1 MLQVSN
7 LDVFYGPVQALRGLD
22 LVVNQGEVVTL
33 VGANGAGK
41 STLLRAISG
50 VVPSRG
56 NIEFNGQSIA
66 GKAPEEVIATG
77 LAHVPEGRRIFP
89 GLTVVEN
96 LQVAAYALGYPDRQ
110 IKADIDRVLEVFP
123 NLANRARSYGWSL
136 SGGEQQ
142 MLAIGRGLMAR
153 PRMLM
158 LDEPSL
164 GLAPRLVEEVFR
176 IIAEISQ
183 KGTTILLVE
192 QNATMALSMA
202 NRGYVL
208 ETGQVVHSGPAQ
220 ELLHDEAVVAAY
232 LGGH

>member
-1 MLQVSN
+1 MLRVSH
-7 LDVFYGPVQALRGLD
+7 LDVFYGPVQALRGVD
-22 LVVNQGEVVTL
+22 LQVGRGEVVTL

-50 VVPSRG
+50 LVPAKGTIELEGKSILGWSPESVV
-56 NIEFNGQSIA
+56 QA
-66 GKAPEEVIATG
+66 G

-96 LQVAAYALGYPDRQ
+96 LEVAGYSLGYPDRQ
-110 IKADIDRVLEVFP
+110 IKDDIEMVLGIFP
-123 NLANRARSYGWSL
+123 NLRSRAKSYGWSL

-142 MLAIGRGLMAR
+142 MLSLGRGLMAR
-153 PRMLM
+153 PKMLM

-176 IIAEISQ
+176 IIAEIS
-183 KGTTILLVE
+183 KLGTTILLVE
-192 QNATMALSMA
+192 QNASMALTVA

-208 ETGQVVHSGPAQ
+208 ETGQVVRTGPAE
-220 ELLHDEAVVAAY
+220 ELLHDEAVVEAY